1 MLKRVLLITLAA
13 VVLATSLVGAAPKY
27 PDRAITVIVPWAAG
41 GGTDRV
47 GRFVAD
53 KLSAE
58 LGVPVAV
65 VNKTGGGGAVGHG
78 AGARAAADGYT
89 ITNLTLEI
97 ANMHWLGLTD
107 VTVED
112 FDPILQFNE
121 DASAVMVKADA
132 PWQTIHELLDDIRE
146 NPGELFFSGSGP
158 GTIWDLARIG
168 LLHSQNIPVDAVTWV
183 PTTGAAPSIV
193 ELMGGHVHVITCSL
207 AEAASQVES
216 GDLRVLAVMSDE
228 RLPGFPDIPTL
239 KEQGVDWSAGTW
251 RGFGVPKGTPKEVI
265 EVLETALAKVAGSEE
280 FKRFMAQTGFGIYV
294 RGSEEFREYMREQND
309 TWREVLR
316 VGGYID

>member
-1 MLKRVLLITLAA
+1 
-13 VVLATSLVGAAPKY
+13 
-27 PDRAITVIVPWAAG
+27 
-41 GGTDRV
+41 
-47 GRFVAD
+47 
-53 KLSAE
+53 
-58 LGVPVAV
+58 
-65 VNKTGGGGAVGHG
+65 
-78 AGARAAADGYT
+78 
-89 ITNLTLEI
+89 
-97 ANMHWLGLTD
+97 
-107 VTVED
+107 
-112 FDPILQFNE
+112 
-121 DASAVMVKADA
+121 
-132 PWQTIHELLDDIRE
+132 
-146 NPGELFFSGSGP
+146 
-158 GTIWDLARIG
+158 
-168 LLHSQNIPVDAVTWV
+168 
-183 PTTGAAPSIV
+183 
-193 ELMGGHVHVITCSL
+193 MGGHVHVITCSL

-309 TWREVLR
+309 TWSEVLR